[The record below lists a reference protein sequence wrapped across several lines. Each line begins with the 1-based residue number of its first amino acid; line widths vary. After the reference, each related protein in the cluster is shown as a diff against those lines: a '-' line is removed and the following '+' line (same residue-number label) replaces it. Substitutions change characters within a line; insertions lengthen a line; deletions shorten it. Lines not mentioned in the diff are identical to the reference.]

1 MVVQIGGIV
10 ILTISIICGTWY
22 AVTVRQMQI
31 KAEQARTDKRNAH
44 YERMNIGNWSALYE
58 DERQRR
64 IDAETR
70 EQIAKDQLRR
80 AREQMATMM
89 IKEVK

>member
-1 MVVQIGGIV
+1 MAIQIGGIV
-10 ILTISIICGTWY
+10 ILTVSIICGTWY
-22 AVTVRQMQI
+22 AVTVRQMKI
-31 KAEQARTDKRNAH
+31 KAEQERTDKRNAH
-44 YERMNIGNWSALYE
+44 YERMNKYNWSALYE

-89 IKEVK
+89 IREVK

>member
-1 MVVQIGGIV
+1 MLIQIGGI
-10 ILTISIICGTWY
+10 ILLSVSLICLTWY
-22 AVTVRQMQI
+22 GVTLKKIQTKAMQT
-31 KAEQARTDKRNAH
+31 ATDKRNAH
-44 YERMNIGNWSALYE
+44 TERMTQANWSALYE
-58 DERQRR
+58 EEKQRR

-89 IKEVK
+89 IREVK

>member
-1 MVVQIGGIV
+1 MLIQIGGI
-10 ILTISIICGTWY
+10 ILLSVSLICLTWY
-22 AVTVRQMQI
+22 GVTLKKIQT
-31 KAEQARTDKRNAH
+31 KATQTATDKRNAH
-44 YERMNIGNWSALYE
+44 TERMNKDNWSALYE

-70 EQIAKDQLRR
+70 EKIAKDQLRR

-89 IKEVK
+89 IREAK

>member
-1 MVVQIGGIV
+1 MIQ
-10 ILTISIICGTWY
+10 ICGTILIGLCLICLTWY
-22 AVTVRQMQI
+22 GVTLMQM
-31 KAEQARTDKRNAH
+31 KAQKADDARKRREARN
-44 YERMNIGNWSALYE
+44 ERMTQANWSALYE
-58 DERQRR
+58 EERQRR

-89 IKEVK
+89 IKEVR